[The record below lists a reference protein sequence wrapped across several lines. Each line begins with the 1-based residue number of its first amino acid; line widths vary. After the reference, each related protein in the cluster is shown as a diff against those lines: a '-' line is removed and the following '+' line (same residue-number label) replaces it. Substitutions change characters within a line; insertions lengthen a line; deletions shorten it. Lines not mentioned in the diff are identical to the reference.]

1 MKKIIYLFFAVTF
14 VFTCS
19 NAFSQISVVMKALNG
34 TTKLNGGSTVP
45 GHTGEIDIL
54 SYSFGT
60 SFCVGCVKTN
70 FSDLTVMLSLNAATI
85 SLKKLQVNG
94 TKLTSVDLTYI
105 KTTTAAV
112 EFYKVHM
119 ENVTIESIQ
128 ESGSNEIPTYSV
140 SFFPDKIAWQN
151 TIIKGDGTAGA
162 KSSYGWDVVNNAEW
176 LYAF

>member
-1 MKKIIYLFFAVTF
+1 M
-14 VFTCS
+14 FTCS
-19 NAFSQISVVMKALNG
+19 SAFAQQVNAVLKAMNG

-45 GHTGEIDIL
+45 GHINEIDIL
-54 SYSFGT
+54 SYSQGE
-60 SFCVGCVKTN
+60 SFCAGCLKAD
-70 FSDLTVMLSLNAATI
+70 FSDLSVLMSLNAATI

-105 KTTTAAV
+105 KNTTTTI

-128 ESGSNEIPTYSV
+128 ESGSSEIPTYSV

-162 KSSYGWDVVNNAEW
+162 KSSYGWDVVNNVEW
-176 LYAF
+176 LYY